1 MTANDTR
8 SPRLIFMI
16 DGLGQDYL
24 ESGAAPFLS
33 SLFAEGGAV
42 VSGLWPTVTNV
53 NNAAIACAAPPSVTG
68 ITGNS
73 YLDLASGVD
82 RYMDSAQMLTTPT
95 LLQTWSATGRRCCL
109 LSVKGKT
116 GRLLGADVDYV
127 VSTQQVPP
135 EIADALGAPP
145 SIYTSE
151 VNIWLVRCLAWLLAH
166 RPDLDTFYVHTTDYP
181 MHMWAPAEDGSRR
194 HLRDLDDAI
203 RAVVDAVPYAE
214 VLLTADHGMNAK
226 TRALDLG
233 RILAARGVPGARA
246 LSIEKDGIVG
256 HHRDLGGGAWVW
268 AGEDQRD
275 RAAEIL
281 ASLDGVEE
289 VLPRAEAAARFQ
301 LNPDRMGDLAV
312 LADRRTVFGD
322 LATETEALP
331 PGYRSHGSGY
341 EREVPLIRW
350 NISDPDAE
358 IATAETAMNW
368 HLLLPFAGDRGPA
381 AEGGTRG

>member
-1 MTANDTR
+1 MTANRTPA
-8 SPRLIFMI
+8 PRLIFMI
-16 DGLGQDYL
+16 DGLGWDYL
-24 ESGAAPFLS
+24 EDGAAPFLS
-33 SLFAEGGAV
+33 GLFAESGTV

-73 YLDLASGVD
+73 YLDPVSGED
-82 RYMDSAQMLTTPT
+82 RYMDSAQMLTAPT
-95 LLQTWSATGRRCCL
+95 LLQTWTAAGRRCCL

-116 GRLLGADVDYV
+116 GRLLGTDVDYV
-127 VSTQQVPP
+127 ISTQQVPQ

-145 SIYTSE
+145 SIYTIE
-151 VNIWLVRCLAWLLAH
+151 ANIWLVQCLAWLLAN

-181 MHMWAPAEDGSRR
+181 MHMWAPDEDGSRQHMR
-194 HLRDLDDAI
+194 LLDDAI
-203 RAVVDAVPYAE
+203 RAAVDLVPNAE
-214 VLLTADHGMNAK
+214 VLVTADHGMNAK
-226 TRALDLG
+226 SRALDLG
-233 RILAARGVPGARA
+233 RILAARGVRGARA

-268 AGEDQRD
+268 ADEDQLD

-289 VLPRAEAAARFQ
+289 VVLRAEAAARFD

-312 LADRRTVFGD
+312 LADRQSVFGD
-322 LATETEALP
+322 LATETEVLA

-341 EREVPLIRW
+341 ETEVPLIRW
-350 NISDPDAE
+350 NAADVTPDAK
-358 IATAETAMNW
+358 TSMNW
-368 HLLLPFAGDRGPA
+368 HLLLPFAA
-381 AEGGTRG
+381 NGGRS

>member
-1 MTANDTR
+1 MAANR
-8 SPRLIFMI
+8 IRAPRLIFMI
-16 DGLGQDYL
+16 DGLGWDYL
-24 ESGAAPFLS
+24 EDGAAPFLS
-33 SLFAEGGAV
+33 GLFAEGGTV

-73 YLDLASGVD
+73 YLDPVSGED
-82 RYMDSAQMLTTPT
+82 RYMDSARMLTAPT
-95 LLQTWSATGRRCCL
+95 LLQTWSSAGRRCCL

-116 GRLLGADVDYV
+116 GRLLGTDVDYV
-127 VSTQQVPP
+127 VSTQLVPQ
-135 EIADALGAPP
+135 EITDALGAPP
-145 SIYTSE
+145 SIYTIE
-151 VNIWLVRCLAWLLAH
+151 VNIWLVRCLAWLLAS

-181 MHMWAPAEDGSRR
+181 MHMWAPDSGGSRQHMR
-194 HLRDLDDAI
+194 LLDDAI
-203 RAVVDAVPYAE
+203 RTAVDFVPNAE

-226 TRALDLG
+226 SRALDLG
-233 RILAARGVPGARA
+233 RILAARGVRGARA

-268 AGEDQRD
+268 ADEDQLG

-289 VLPRAEAAARFQ
+289 VVSRAEAAARFH

-312 LADRRTVFGD
+312 LADRQSVFGD
-322 LATETEALP
+322 LAAETEVLA

-341 EREVPLIRW
+341 ESEVPLIRW
-350 NISDPDAE
+350 NVADAKPDVK
-358 IATAETAMNW
+358 TSMNW
-368 HLLLPFAGDRGPA
+368 HLLLPFVAD
-381 AEGGTRG
+381 GGHS

>member
-1 MTANDTR
+1 MTANRTR
-8 SPRLIFMI
+8 APRLIFMI

-24 ESGAAPFLS
+24 EDGAAPFLS
-33 SLFAEGGAV
+33 GLFAEGGTV

-73 YLDLASGVD
+73 YLDPISGED
-82 RYMDSAQMLTTPT
+82 RYMDSARMLTTPT
-95 LLQTWSATGRRCCL
+95 LLQTWSAAGRRCCL

-116 GRLLGADVDYV
+116 GRLLGTDVDYV
-127 VSTQQVPP
+127 VSTQQVPQ
-135 EIADALGAPP
+135 EIAAALGAPP
-145 SIYTSE
+145 DIYTIE
-151 VNIWLVRCLAWLLAH
+151 VNIWLVRCLAWLLAN

-181 MHMWAPAEDGSRR
+181 MHMWAPDEDGSRR
-194 HLRDLDDAI
+194 HMRLLDDAVC
-203 RAVVDAVPYAE
+203 AVVDFVPNAE
-214 VLLTADHGMNAK
+214 VLVTADHGMNAK
-226 TRALDLG
+226 SRALDLG
-233 RILAARGVPGARA
+233 RILAARGVRGARA

-268 AGEDQRD
+268 ADGDQLN

-289 VLPRAEAAARFQ
+289 VVSRAEAAARFG

-312 LADRRTVFGD
+312 LADRQSVFGD
-322 LATETEALP
+322 LATETEVLA

-341 EREVPLIRW
+341 ETEVPLIRW
-350 NISDPDAE
+350 NVADVKPD
-358 IATAETAMNW
+358 TKTSMNW
-368 HLLLPFAGDRGPA
+368 HLLLPFA
-381 AEGGTRG
+381 AEGGRS